1 MSAYSGRMASIGV
14 FLGGA
19 SCGDVRRWSVGVR
32 IWRGRAVVV
41 VLVAVSIATWC
52 SPASAQPTHWSAP
65 EGGHALA
72 PPQSPP
78 PYSAVFLGA
87 IVRGNSASWRDVLV
101 RSEAAGALVLAVVPG
116 SPAYAAGLKQGDV
129 VVAVDD
135 REVHDDEQ
143 LLRELRRDAALDRVL
158 TVVRPDGTPWTP
170 RIRVAPRADAG
181 VSDRLLAQL
190 GRDPNP
196 ANRFLFAAL
205 TPDTAE
211 GNVMLKRLTAE
222 LPGFALAQV
231 VLVQRLVEQP
241 PASGGGTASSPSE
254 VGAKLSKAL
263 ELDPDSRDLRASVAA
278 VLLSVSDPVAAE
290 RHAARAV
297 ELDPDSAVG
306 HYLLGFAR
314 LSAGRPEEA
323 VAPLHRSVELNPYD
337 PRYYRGLAK
346 AYVAVGEEAS
356 AAQTTA
362 VLLALGRTTALQESG
377 EARDLVPLALTVIS
391 VVLVGGLVPLVV
403 RRRFP
408 RLDPVGGPRPGVTP
422 REVALLEAVAACGA
436 FSIAVPLLGR
446 SLALSVGAPASREV
460 ASHVVPGV
468 VALVA
473 GAMGLRVISRGRGDV
488 SSQLL
493 ILSTVMSLA
502 GAAISI
508 WHLPLLREAAAGLVR
523 WDVALFHS
531 GLGPPILLLSGW
543 IAVRAAR
550 AGEQEAGRTVP
561 KTGLVD
567 SSAP

>member
-1 MSAYSGRMASIGV
+1 M
-14 FLGGA
+14 
-19 SCGDVRRWSVGVR
+19 
-32 IWRGRAVVV
+32 
-41 VLVAVSIATWC
+41 
-52 SPASAQPTHWSAP
+52 
-65 EGGHALA
+65 
-72 PPQSPP
+72 
-78 PYSAVFLGA
+78 
-87 IVRGNSASWRDVLV
+87 
-101 RSEAAGALVLAVVPG
+101 
-116 SPAYAAGLKQGDV
+116 
-129 VVAVDD
+129 AVDD
-135 REVHDDEQ
+135 REVHDEEQ
-143 LLRELRRDAALDRVL
+143 LLRELRREAALDRVL

-170 RIRVAPRADAG
+170 RIRVSPRADAG

-190 GRDPNP
+190 GREPNP

-231 VLVQRLVEQP
+231 VLVQRIVEQRP
-241 PASGGGTASSPSE
+241 VSGGGTASSTAE
-254 VGAKLSKAL
+254 VGAALSNAL
-263 ELDPDSRDLRASVAA
+263 ALDPDSRDLRATVAA

-306 HYLLGFAR
+306 HHLLGFAR

-323 VAPLHRSVELNPYD
+323 VAPLHRAVELNPYD

-346 AYVAVGEEAS
+346 AYVAIGEDAS

-362 VLLALGRTTALQESG
+362 VLLALGRSPTALPESG
-377 EARDLVPLALTVIS
+377 EARNVVPLALTVIS

-408 RLDPVGGPRPGVTP
+408 RLDSIGAPRAGVTP

-473 GAMGLRVISRGRGDV
+473 SAWALRAISRGRGDV

-493 ILSTVMSLA
+493 ILSTVMGVA
-502 GAAISI
+502 GSAISI

-531 GLGPPILLLSGW
+531 SLGPPILLLSGW

-550 AGEQEAGRTVP
+550 AGEQEARRTVP
-561 KTGLVD
+561 NSRLVD
-567 SSAP
+567 SRAP